1 MSTDKYEIK
10 TKEGNY
16 MKSFSKTDIG
26 VKRSM
31 NQDSVFCC
39 DEAVGS
45 FQNLF
50 IVADGMGGHKA
61 GDYASR
67 LCIESM
73 VAQIQRSDSKT
84 PITIFQEAIT
94 YANRAVYEASREDIE
109 YEGMGTTMV
118 ACTLQ
123 GDTLYVANIGDS
135 RLYLLRD
142 ELEQITTDHSLVEE
156 MVKNGNI
163 TESEARIHP
172 QKNIITR
179 ALGIDD
185 DVQADYF
192 ELQVHPSDVILLC
205 SDGLTNMLE
214 DDVIELIIKER
225 NHPEKKT
232 LEEIGESLIEAANLN
247 GGVDNITAVLVE
259 I

>member
-1 MSTDKYEIK
+1 
-10 TKEGNY
+10 
-16 MKSFSKTDIG
+16 
-26 VKRSM
+26 M
-31 NQDSVFCC
+31 NQDSMFCC
-39 DEAVGS
+39 DSAVGS

-73 VAQIQRSDSKT
+73 VSQIKESASNT
-84 PITIFQEAIT
+84 PVTIFQEAIT
-94 YANRAVYEASREDIE
+94 FANRAVYEASQEDKE

-156 MVKNGNI
+156 MVKIGNI
-163 TESEARIHP
+163 TEREARVHP

-185 DVQADYF
+185 EVQADYF
-192 ELQVHPSDVILLC
+192 ELQVAPSDVILLC
-205 SDGLTNMLE
+205 SDGLTNMVE
-214 DDVIELIIKER
+214 DDEIEYIIRK
-225 NHPEKKT
+225 
-232 LEEIGESLIEAANLN
+232 GESLQQAGEALIERANLN
-247 GGVDNITAVLVE
+247 GGSDNITAVLVE